1 MTPTQVRTWL
11 KLGLSHFS
19 VIIWKFTGGEGMGQ
33 SMRCGEMMLW
43 STVEGSQRLLL
54 MVLLHTL
61 LVKNLLEVIL
71 IAVLWLG
78 RVVNLSKMGRRVMKG
93 VQHSKELSL
102 DLPTLS
108 LTPHLACRVVLPFFF
123 LSLYSSMQNSIQSFL
138 KVPIKIAGKDHERR
152 KK

>member
-1 MTPTQVRTWL
+1 
-11 KLGLSHFS
+11 
-19 VIIWKFTGGEGMGQ
+19 
-33 SMRCGEMMLW
+33 
-43 STVEGSQRLLL
+43 

-61 LVKNLLEVIL
+61 LVKNPLEVIL